1 MRSIGGVVVA
11 VVLGGVLGVAAV
23 FAAGAALNP
32 DRAAAQS
39 ETVAT
44 VNYGE
49 R

>member
-1 MRSIGGVVVA
+1 MKSFAGVVVA
-11 VVLGGVLGVAAV
+11 LALGAVLGAAAV

-32 DRAAAQS
+32 DQAAAQS

-44 VNYGE
+44 VTYGQ

>member
-1 MRSIGGVVVA
+1 MKSIAGVVVA
-11 VVLGGVLGVAAV
+11 VAVGAVLGVAAV

-32 DRAAAQS
+32 DQAAAQS

-44 VNYGE
+44 VTYGE